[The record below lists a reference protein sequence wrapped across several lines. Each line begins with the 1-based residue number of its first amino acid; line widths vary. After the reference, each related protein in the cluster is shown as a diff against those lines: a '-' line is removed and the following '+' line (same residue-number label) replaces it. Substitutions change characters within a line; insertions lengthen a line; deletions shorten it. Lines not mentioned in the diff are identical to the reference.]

1 MSSNP
6 VMVELDKDISRTP
19 AGYPTMPGYE
29 PGRSGAGAQATGSGQ
44 FDPYATTHRPQET
57 APGTAPMDQF
67 EDAYRAPAADA
78 VNTGRM
84 TYDDVIV
91 KTGSMLAIL
100 LLGAAV
106 GWFALLAAPG
116 LARLVIFGSMIV
128 SLVLVIVNLF
138 SNTVR
143 PALIAAYAIAEGV
156 MLGALSLLFE
166 VLYPGIVLQAVIA
179 TFVVIG
185 VALALFA
192 SGRVRYTSRTNRFVL
207 IGLLSV
213 LGYNLVNLVL
223 VWTGAI
229 TTPFGLGSF
238 SVLGIPLGVIVGGL
252 AIVIGTYSLIGD
264 FDVAKRGVEAGVPA
278 VFAWRVAF
286 GITVTAVWI
295 YVEVLRVLAI
305 LRSAAGD

>member
-6 VMVELDKDISRTP
+6 VMVELDREISKTP

-29 PGRSGAGAQATGSGQ
+29 PGRPGMQDAGSSR
-44 FDPYATTHRPQET
+44 FDPHATAHRPQET

-91 KTGSMLAIL
+91 KTGSMFALV
-100 LLGAAV
+100 LLGAVVAWFGIRMSPSLAV
-106 GWFALLAAPG
+106 PLVFGGMIASLILAMVNIFSKTIRPG
-116 LARLVIFGSMIV
+116 
-128 SLVLVIVNLF
+128 
-138 SNTVR
+138 
-143 PALIAAYAIAEGV
+143 LIAAYAVAEGL
-156 MLGALSLLFE
+156 MLGAFSLLFE
-166 VLYPGIVLQAVIA
+166 FLYPGIVLQAVIA

-185 VALALFA
+185 VALVLFA
-192 SGRVRYTSRTNRFVL
+192 SGKVRYTSRTNRFVL
-207 IGLLSV
+207 IVLLSV
-213 LGYNLVNLVL
+213 LGYNLVNMVL

-229 TTPFGLGSF
+229 TTPFGLGSIT
-238 SVLGIPLGVIVGGL
+238 VLGIPLGVIVGGL

-295 YVEVLRVLAI
+295 YVEVLRLLAI

>member
-6 VMVELDKDISRTP
+6 VMVGLDRDIARTP

-29 PGRSGAGAQATGSGQ
+29 PGRSGTGAQAARPGQ
-44 FDPYATTHRPQET
+44 SDPYTTVHRPRET

-67 EDAYRAPAADA
+67 EDAYRASAADA

-91 KTGSMLAIL
+91 KTGSMFALV

-106 GWFALLAAPG
+106 GWFGIRVSPG
-116 LARLVIFGSMIV
+116 LVLPLVFGGMIA
-128 SLVLVIVNLF
+128 SLVLAMVNIF
-138 SNTVR
+138 SKTIR
-143 PALIAAYAIAEGV
+143 PALIAAYAIAEGIA
-156 MLGALSLLFE
+156 LGALSLLFE

-192 SGRVRYTSRTNRFVL
+192 SGKVRYTSRTNRFVL

-213 LGYNLVNLVL
+213 LGYNLVNMVL
-223 VWTGAI
+223 VWTGAL
-229 TTPFGLGSF
+229 TTPFGLGSIT
-238 SVLGIPLGVIVGGL
+238 VLGIPLGVIVGGF

-305 LRSAAGD
+305 LRSVAGD